1 MKMTRA
7 KLLVLVAFSVPVAV
21 ELRVLFGFF
30 GVELPLAAVLV
41 FEAILLA
48 ASALAYY
55 RSGKSN
61 PTAAE
66 H

>member
-1 MKMTRA
+1 MKLTRA

-30 GVELPLAAVLV
+30 GVELPLTAVIA
-41 FEAILLA
+41 FEAVFLLA
-48 ASALAYY
+48 IAVAYMLSAEP
-55 RSGKSN
+55 KS
-61 PTAAE
+61 AAN